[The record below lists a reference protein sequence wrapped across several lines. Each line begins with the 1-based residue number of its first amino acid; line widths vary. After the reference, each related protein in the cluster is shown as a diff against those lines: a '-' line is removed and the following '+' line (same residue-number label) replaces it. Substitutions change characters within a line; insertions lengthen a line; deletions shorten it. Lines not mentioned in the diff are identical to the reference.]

1 VADNRRTPS
10 GGSRPRGKAGPG
22 RGSAG
27 RAPVRPPQDTS
38 PRPER
43 PRFTGRAAILIL
55 VLAVLAV
62 SYASSFRAYLQ
73 QRDHI
78 ADLRSRI
85 EATGNNI
92 DQLEREKRRWEDDA
106 YVGQQARLRFGYVKA
121 GENVYQVLD
130 ENGLPLD
137 SPDTLSD
144 PGNAPEDVPTAWW
157 DTAWASV
164 EAAGNLPDEDAE
176 EKPPT
181 SIKAPS
187 E

>member
-1 VADNRRTPS
+1 M
-10 GGSRPRGKAGPG
+10 AGPG

-27 RAPVRPPQDTS
+27 RAAVRPPQGTAQ
-38 PRPER
+38 RPER
-43 PRFTGRAAILIL
+43 PRFTGRAAILVL

-78 ADLRSRI
+78 ADLRSQI
-85 EATGNNI
+85 ETTGNNI
-92 DQLEREKRRWEDDA
+92 DQLEREKRRWQDDA

-121 GENVYQVLD
+121 GENVYQVID
-130 ENGLPLD
+130 ENGHPLD

-144 PGNAPEDVPTAWW
+144 PGDDEVDVPDAWW

-164 EAAGNLPDEDAE
+164 KAAGTLPDQDNE
-176 EKPPT
+176 EKPVT
-181 SIKAPS
+181 SIKAP
-187 E
+187 EE

>member
-1 VADNRRTPS
+1 M
-10 GGSRPRGKAGPG
+10 AGPG

-27 RAPVRPPQDTS
+27 RPAVRVPQATQS
-38 PRPER
+38 RPER
-43 PRFTGRAAILIL
+43 PRFTGRAAILVL

-78 ADLRSRI
+78 ADLRAQI
-85 EATGNNI
+85 ETTGNSI
-92 DQLEREKRRWEDDA
+92 DRLEREKRRWEDDA

-121 GENVYQVLD
+121 GENVYQVID
-130 ENGLPLD
+130 ENGDPLD

-144 PGNAPEDVPTAWW
+144 PAETEADVPEAWW

-164 EAAGNLPDEDAE
+164 KAAGTLPDEDTE
-176 EKPPT
+176 EKPVT
-181 SIKAPS
+181 SIKAPT

>member
-1 VADNRRTPS
+1 MATNRRTPS
-10 GGSRPRGKAGPG
+10 RGSRPRGMAGPG
-22 RGSAG
+22 RGPAG
-27 RAPVRPPQDTS
+27 RAPVRPPSDAAVRQ
-38 PRPER
+38 ER
-43 PRFTGRAAILIL
+43 PRFTGRAAILVL
-55 VLAVLAV
+55 VLAVLAA

-78 ADLRSRI
+78 AALRAQI
-85 EATGNNI
+85 ESTDNAI
-92 DQLEREKRRWEDDA
+92 DRLEREKRRWQDDA

-130 ENGLPLD
+130 ENGDPLD

-144 PGNAPEDVPTAWW
+144 AGEADADVPEAWW
-157 DTAWASV
+157 DTAWKSV
-164 EAAGNLPDEDAE
+164 KAAGALPDEDDGD
-176 EKPPT
+176 KPAT

>member
-1 VADNRRTPS
+1 M
-10 GGSRPRGKAGPG
+10 AGPG
-22 RGSAG
+22 RGSGGRPAV
-27 RAPVRPPQDTS
+27 RAPQSAPS
-38 PRPER
+38 RPER
-43 PRFTGRAAILIL
+43 PRFTGRAAILVL

-85 EATGNNI
+85 ETTGSAI
-92 DQLEREKRRWEDDA
+92 DRLEREKRRWEDDA

-130 ENGLPLD
+130 ENGDPLD
-137 SPDTLSD
+137 SPDTLAD
-144 PGNAPEDVPTAWW
+144 PADESADVPDAWFE
-157 DTAWASV
+157 TAWASV
-164 EAAGNLPDEDAE
+164 KAAGNLPDEDAE
-176 EKPPT
+176 EKPAT
-181 SIKAPS
+181 SIKAP